1 MSFDLPKLS
10 DDSIEGEILY
20 PFGPPIYHTDIDHD
34 IIDLCISEGRKN
46 KEKYDHRKSLAGNFY
61 NGTSVSFPYGNNARN
76 KIDNLISKKIVD
88 FTDILRKT
96 YGNNWNDIDLFY
108 KKESRLRLESIWIN
122 FQNKHDFNPP
132 HNHTGLLSF
141 IIFGDVDERIFTE
154 GGPPTNSEKSGQVS
168 FTFGERITPLQIT
181 MLNIKPYKGLMFIF
195 PSSLK
200 HYVTPFWIDSERI
213 SMSGNYV
220 LEQSNIPQR

>member
-20 PFGPPIYHTDIDHD
+20 PFGPPIYHTDINHD
-34 IIDLCISEGRKN
+34 I
-46 KEKYDHRKSLAGNFY
+46 
-61 NGTSVSFPYGNNARN
+61 
-76 KIDNLISKKIVD
+76 
-88 FTDILRKT
+88 
-96 YGNNWNDIDLFY
+96 IDLFY

-141 IIFGDVDERIFTE
+141 IIFGDVDKRIFTE

-168 FTFGERITPLQIT
+168 FTFGKRITPLQMT